1 MNKKQKRYYY
11 TTVGYGVF
19 SLLGEC
25 YRMGRIEE
33 YDTKNETSYA
43 TNEGTYCIPF
53 DVVNK
58 FEDFIESLE
67 SDLPISFNFGSVD
80 RCSSATANKLG
91 IPKDKLHD
99 TETKK
104 LYYKEKYPIDPNNR
118 FLKDVKD

>member
-1 MNKKQKRYYY
+1 MGKKSKRYCY

-33 YDTKNETSYA
+33 HDTESETGYA
-43 TNEGTYCIPF
+43 TDEGTYCIPF

-67 SDLPISFNFGSVD
+67 SDLPLSFNFGSVD
-80 RCSSATANKLG
+80 RCSSATSEKLG

-99 TETKK
+99 EKTQIEYFRKKK
-104 LYYKEKYPIDPNNR
+104 LIIHKI
-118 FLKDVKD
+118 